1 MRKDS
6 EKKPEKSQEKEPTSL
21 ALEVYKVLSDIISC
35 LIFVVVLFVFGFR
48 LVTVV
53 GQSMYPTLH
62 EGDNVTLMSNF
73 IYEPQVGD
81 IVVLKSEAYDR
92 GPLVKRV
99 IADEGQ
105 TVDIDFLTGEVW
117 VDGEL
122 LQESYINEPTRRNDG
137 TQFPLTVPEGCIFVM
152 GDNRNHSSDS
162 RDPSIGCVD
171 KRYVLGKALSIVTPF
186 SRFGGIE

>member
-1 MRKDS
+1 MGFMQNNS
-6 EKKPEKSQEKEPTSL
+6 KKKQKKEQTSL
-21 ALEVYKVLSDIISC
+21 ALEAYKVLSDIISC
-35 LIFVVVLFVFGFR
+35 LIFVVILFVFGFR

-53 GQSMYPTLH
+53 GESMYPTLH
-62 EGDNVTLMSNF
+62 EGDNLTLMSNF

-81 IVVLKSEAYDR
+81 IVVLRSEAYSR

-105 TVDIDFLTGEVW
+105 TVDINFDTGEVW
-117 VDGEL
+117 VDGVL
-122 LQESYINEPTRRNDG
+122 LQEDYINEETHRNDG
-137 TQFPLTVPEGCIFVM
+137 TQFPVTVPEGCIFVM

>member
-1 MRKDS
+1 MGFMRNNS
-6 EKKPEKSQEKEPTSL
+6 KKKQKKEQTSL
-21 ALEVYKVLSDIISC
+21 ALEAYKVLSDIISC
-35 LIFVVVLFVFGFR
+35 LIFVVILFVFGFR

-53 GQSMYPTLH
+53 GESMYPTLH
-62 EGDNVTLMSNF
+62 EGDNLTLMSNF

-81 IVVLKSEAYDR
+81 IVVLRSEAYSR

-105 TVDIDFLTGEVW
+105 TVDINFDTGEVW
-117 VDGEL
+117 VDGVL
-122 LQESYINEPTRRNDG
+122 LQEDYINEETHRNDG
-137 TQFPLTVPEGCIFVM
+137 TQFPVTVPEGCIFVM

>member
-1 MRKDS
+1 MGKMS
-6 EKKPEKSQEKEPTSL
+6 KKVKKEQEQRGSL
-21 ALEVYKVLSDIISC
+21 ALELYKVLADIISC

-53 GQSMYPTLH
+53 GESMYPTLH

-73 IYEPQVGD
+73 IYTPQVGD
-81 IVVLKSEAYDR
+81 IVVLKSEAYDK

-105 TVDIDFLTGEVW
+105 TVNINFQTGQVW
-117 VDGEL
+117 VDGVL
-122 LQESYINEPTRRNDG
+122 LQENYINELTHRNDG
-137 TQFPLTVPEGCIFVM
+137 TKFPVTVPEGCIFVM

>member
-1 MRKDS
+1 MQ
-6 EKKPEKSQEKEPTSL
+6 KKSKKKNREQTSL
-21 ALEVYKVLSDIISC
+21 ALETYKVLADIISC

-53 GQSMYPTLH
+53 GESMYPTLH
-62 EGDNVTLMSNF
+62 EGDNLTLMSNF

-81 IVVLKSEAYDR
+81 IVVLRSEAYSR

-105 TVDIDFLTGEVW
+105 TVDIDFDTGEVW
-117 VDGEL
+117 VDGVL
-122 LQESYINEPTRRNDG
+122 LQEDYINEETHRNDG
-137 TQFPLTVPEGCIFVM
+137 TQFPVTVPEGCIFVM